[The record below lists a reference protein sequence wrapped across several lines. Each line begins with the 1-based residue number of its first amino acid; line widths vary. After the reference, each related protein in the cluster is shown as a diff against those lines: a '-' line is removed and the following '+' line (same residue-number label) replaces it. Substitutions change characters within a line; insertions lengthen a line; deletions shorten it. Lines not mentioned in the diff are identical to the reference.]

1 MSTTRGKLGNIL
13 KEVINWNWLEFV
25 EAEKAKGFSSLDGI
39 IFSLVRA
46 CSDGKLG
53 PIRLALNRIDGKVE
67 TPVEV
72 IYPKFICL
80 YPEATSVVQLKPSD
94 STPVIEPGD
103 IPEEKG
109 LVTTTP
115 PPEEAEV
122 VEDVVTLTLRE
133 AVEKLAQ
140 QDRTFVK
147 LILDE
152 KKAVEAKDPKVIN
165 KAKIVSVKAVIAANL
180 LKLAQTHNNFDA
192 ITEVFDQI
200 DGKLVETIR
209 VLGEDIYLTSYI
221 EEAPYGAKKNEN
233 GIYQLEAPQ
242 ISDIWKAKLKQ
253 N

>member
-25 EAEKAKGFSSLDGI
+25 EAEKAKGYTSLDGT
-39 IFSLVRA
+39 IFALVRA

-80 YPEATSVVQLKPSD
+80 YPEATSVAGLKPGD
-94 STPVIEPGD
+94 GKPLIEPGET
-103 IPEEKG
+103 PEEKG
-109 LVTTTP
+109 LVVTEQP
-115 PPEEAEV
+115 AEEAEP

-133 AVEKLAQ
+133 AVEKLAE

-152 KKAVEAKDPKVIN
+152 KKAVESKDPKVIN
-165 KAKIVSVKAVIAANL
+165 KKKIVSVKAVIAANL

-221 EEAPYGAKKNEN
+221 EEAPYGAKKNAD

-242 ISDIWKAKLKQ
+242 ISDIWKTKLQAK
-253 N
+253 